1 MNKLLLIDIGGTNM
15 RYATAYSDSDEI
27 SSINKK
33 VFNEATF
40 YENLEELIKEHN
52 INTLIMSVAGP
63 KIDNS
68 ITMTNKN
75 FSFNQDNLKEKFKLK
90 ECYLLNDWESIAY
103 SYGYIKE
110 SIKIIQNGKTYN
122 NNLLFLGPGTGLGAA
137 FSMNEVVLPT
147 ELGNTKNF
155 IESLKKN
162 FKNVTFEASRLEDI
176 ISGSGISKI
185 YETLTHEKLSAEEI
199 FKKFLDKEPD
209 ALFVINGFI
218 KSLSQTLS
226 DLALSFLPG
235 KGILLAGSLSRSI
248 YTHFNEQNFFKPFI
262 NNNTGMYFD
271 ILKNTPIGVIT
282 KERTPL
288 YGNLA
293 FYKNL
298 NKI

>member
-40 YENLEELIKEHN
+40 YENLEELIKKHN

-155 IESLKKN
+155 IETLKKN

-226 DLALSFLPG
+226 DLTLSFLPG

-262 NNNTGMYFD
+262 NNNTGMHFD

-288 YGNLA
+288 YGNLS

>member
-33 VFNEATF
+33 AFNEATF

-75 FSFNQDNLKEKFKLK
+75 FSFNQDKLKEKFKLK

-262 NNNTGMYFD
+262 NNNTGMHFD

-288 YGNLA
+288 YGNLS

>member
-33 VFNEATF
+33 AFNEATF
-40 YENLEELIKEHN
+40 YENLEELIKENN

-75 FSFNQDNLKEKFKLK
+75 FSFNQDNYKENFKLK

-137 FSMNEVVLPT
+137 FSMNEIVMPT

-185 YETLTHEKLSAEEI
+185 YETLTHEKLSAEDI

-262 NNNTGMYFD
+262 NNNTGMHLD

>member
-33 VFNEATF
+33 AFNEATF
-40 YENLEELIKEHN
+40 YENLEEFIKEHD

-75 FSFNQDNLKEKFKLK
+75 FSFNQDNIKEKFKLK
-90 ECYLLNDWESIAY
+90 ECYLLNDWESIAHSY
-103 SYGYIKE
+103 SYIKE
-110 SIKIIQNGKTYN
+110 SIKIIQDGKTYN
-122 NNLLFLGPGTGLGAA
+122 NNLLFFGPGTGLGAA

-226 DLALSFLPG
+226 DLTLSFLPG

-262 NNNTGMYFD
+262 NNNTGMHFD

>member
-1 MNKLLLIDIGGTNM
+1 MNKLLLIDIGGTNI
-15 RYATAYSDSDEI
+15 RYAIAYSDSNEI
-27 SSINKK
+27 SCINKK
-33 VFNEATF
+33 AFNETTF
-40 YENLEELIKEHN
+40 YKNLDGLIKKHN
-52 INTLIMSVAGP
+52 IDTLIMSVAGP

-90 ECYLLNDWESIAY
+90 ECYLLNDWESIAHSY
-103 SYGYIKE
+103 SYIKE

-122 NNLLFLGPGTGLGAA
+122 NNLLFFGPGTGLGAA
-137 FSMNEVVLPT
+137 FSMNEIVLPT

-155 IESLKKN
+155 IERLKQN
-162 FKNVTFEASRLEDI
+162 FKNVNFEASKLEDI
-176 ISGSGISKI
+176 VSGSGISKI
-185 YETLTHEKLSAEEI
+185 YETLAHEKLSAEEI
-199 FKKFLDKEPD
+199 FKKFIDKEPD
-209 ALFVINGFI
+209 AIFVMNGFI

-226 DLALSFLPG
+226 DLTLSFLPG

-248 YTHFNEQNFFKPFI
+248 YRHFDEQNFFKHFI
-262 NNNTGMYFD
+262 NNNTGVHFD

-282 KERTPL
+282 KKRAPL

>member
-1 MNKLLLIDIGGTNM
+1 MNKLLLIDIGGTNI
-15 RYATAYSDSDEI
+15 RYAIAYSDSNEI
-27 SSINKK
+27 SCINKK
-33 VFNEATF
+33 AFNETTF
-40 YENLEELIKEHN
+40 YKNLDGLIKKHN
-52 INTLIMSVAGP
+52 IDTLIMSVAGP

-90 ECYLLNDWESIAY
+90 ECYLLNDWESIAHSY
-103 SYGYIKE
+103 SYIKE
-110 SIKIIQNGKTYN
+110 SIKIIQDGKTYN
-122 NNLLFLGPGTGLGAA
+122 NNLLFFGPGTGLGAA
-137 FSMNEVVLPT
+137 FSMNEIVLPT

-155 IESLKKN
+155 IERLKQN
-162 FKNVTFEASRLEDI
+162 FKNVNFEASKLEDI
-176 ISGSGISKI
+176 VSGSGISKI
-185 YETLTHEKLSAEEI
+185 YETLAHEKLSAEEI
-199 FKKFLDKEPD
+199 FKKFIDKEPD
-209 ALFVINGFI
+209 AIFVMNGFI

-226 DLALSFLPG
+226 DLTLSFLPG

-248 YTHFNEQNFFKPFI
+248 YRHFDEQNFFKHFI
-262 NNNTGMYFD
+262 NNNTGVHFD

-282 KERTPL
+282 KKRTPL

>member
-75 FSFNQDNLKEKFKLK
+75 FSFNQDKLKEKFKLK
-90 ECYLLNDWESIAY
+90 ECYLLNDWESIAH

-110 SIKIIQNGKTYN
+110 SIQIIQNGKTYN
-122 NNLLFLGPGTGLGAA
+122 NNLLFFGPGTGLGAA
-137 FSMNEVVLPT
+137 FSVNEIVLPT

-155 IESLKKN
+155 IESLKQN
-162 FKNVTFEASRLEDI
+162 FKNVAFEASRLEDI
-176 ISGSGISKI
+176 VSGSGISKI
-185 YETLTHEKLSAEEI
+185 YETLTQEKLSAEEI
-199 FKKFLDKEPD
+199 FLKFVNKEPD
-209 ALFVINGFI
+209 ALFVMNGFI

-262 NNNTGMYFD
+262 NNNTGMHFD

>member
-75 FSFNQDNLKEKFKLK
+75 FSFNQDNIKEKFKLK
-90 ECYLLNDWESIAY
+90 ECYLLNDWESIAHSY
-103 SYGYIKE
+103 SYIKE
-110 SIKIIQNGKTYN
+110 SIKIIQDGKTYN
-122 NNLLFLGPGTGLGAA
+122 NNLLFFGPGTGLGAA

-185 YETLTHEKLSAEEI
+185 YETLTHEKLSAEDI
-199 FKKFLDKEPD
+199 FEKFLDKEPD

-226 DLALSFLPG
+226 DLTLSFLPG

-262 NNNTGMYFD
+262 NNNTGMHFD

>member
-75 FSFNQDNLKEKFKLK
+75 FSFNQDKLKEKFKLK

-137 FSMNEVVLPT
+137 LSMNEVVLPT

-262 NNNTGMYFD
+262 NNNTGMHFD

-288 YGNLA
+288 YGNLS

>member
-75 FSFNQDNLKEKFKLK
+75 FSFNQDKLKEKFKLK

-110 SIKIIQNGKTYN
+110 SIKIIQNGNTYN

-155 IESLKKN
+155 IDSLKKN

-185 YETLTHEKLSAEEI
+185 YETLTDEKLSAEEI

-262 NNNTGMYFD
+262 NNNTGMHFD

-288 YGNLA
+288 YGNLS

>member
-15 RYATAYSDSDEI
+15 RYATAYSDSDEM

-75 FSFNQDNLKEKFKLK
+75 LSFNQDNLKEKFKLK

-209 ALFVINGFI
+209 ALLVINGFI

-262 NNNTGMYFD
+262 NNNTGMHFD

-288 YGNLA
+288 YGNLS

>member
-1 MNKLLLIDIGGTNM
+1 MNKLLLIDIGGTNL
-15 RYATAYSDSDEI
+15 RYATAYSDSNEI
-27 SSINKK
+27 SNINKK
-33 VFNEATF
+33 AFNEAAF
-40 YENLEELIKEHN
+40 YENLEDLIKEHN

-75 FSFNQDNLKEKFKLK
+75 FSFNQDNIKEKFKLK
-90 ECYLLNDWESIAY
+90 ECYLLNDWESIAHSY
-103 SYGYIKE
+103 SYIKE

-122 NNLLFLGPGTGLGAA
+122 NNLLFLGPGTGFGAA

-155 IESLKKN
+155 IETLKKN

-185 YETLTHEKLSAEEI
+185 YETLTHEKLSAEDI
-199 FKKFLDKEPD
+199 FEKFLDKEPD

-262 NNNTGMYFD
+262 NNKWKYRYVLISIFMNFREAAS
-271 ILKNTPIGVIT
+271 L
-282 KERTPL
+282 
-288 YGNLA
+288 
-293 FYKNL
+293 
-298 NKI
+298 

>member
-1 MNKLLLIDIGGTNM
+1 MNKLLLIDIGGTNI
-15 RYATAYSDSDEI
+15 RYAIAYSDSNEI
-27 SSINKK
+27 SCINKK
-33 VFNEATF
+33 AFNETTF
-40 YENLEELIKEHN
+40 YKNLDGLIKKHN
-52 INTLIMSVAGP
+52 IDTLIMSVAGP

-90 ECYLLNDWESIAY
+90 ECYLLNDWESIAHSY
-103 SYGYIKE
+103 SYIKE

-122 NNLLFLGPGTGLGAA
+122 NNLLFFGPGTGLGAA
-137 FSMNEVVLPT
+137 FSMNEIVLPT

-155 IESLKKN
+155 IERLKQN
-162 FKNVTFEASRLEDI
+162 FKNVNFEASKLEDI
-176 ISGSGISKI
+176 VSGSGISKI
-185 YETLTHEKLSAEEI
+185 YETLAHEKLSAEEI
-199 FKKFLDKEPD
+199 FKKFIDKEPD
-209 ALFVINGFI
+209 AIFVMNGFI

-226 DLALSFLPG
+226 DLTLSFLPG

-248 YTHFNEQNFFKPFI
+248 YRHFDEQNFFKHFI
-262 NNNTGMYFD
+262 NNNTGVHFD

-282 KERTPL
+282 KKRTPL

>member
-75 FSFNQDNLKEKFKLK
+75 FSFNQDKIKEKFKLK

-262 NNNTGMYFD
+262 NNNTGMHFD

-288 YGNLA
+288 YGNLS

>member
-1 MNKLLLIDIGGTNM
+1 MNKLLLIDIGGTNI

-33 VFNEATF
+33 AFNEATF

-75 FSFNQDNLKEKFKLK
+75 FSFNQDNIKEKFKLK

-185 YETLTHEKLSAEEI
+185 YETLTHEKLSAEDI
-199 FKKFLDKEPD
+199 FEKFLDKEPD

-226 DLALSFLPG
+226 DLTLSFLPG

-262 NNNTGMYFD
+262 NNNTGMHFD

>member
-248 YTHFNEQNFFKPFI
+248 YAHFNEQNFFKPFI
-262 NNNTGMYFD
+262 NNNTGMHFD

-288 YGNLA
+288 YGNLS

>member
-33 VFNEATF
+33 AFNEATF
-40 YENLEELIKEHN
+40 NENLGELIKENN

-75 FSFNQDNLKEKFKLK
+75 FSFNQDKLKEKFKLK

-103 SYGYIKE
+103 SYGHIKE

-199 FKKFLDKEPD
+199 FKKFLDNEPD

-226 DLALSFLPG
+226 DLTLSFLPG

-262 NNNTGMYFD
+262 NNNTGMHFD

>member
-15 RYATAYSDSDEI
+15 RYATAYSDSDEM

-75 FSFNQDNLKEKFKLK
+75 FSFNQDKLKEKFKLK

-262 NNNTGMYFD
+262 NNNTGMHFD

-288 YGNLA
+288 YGNLS

>member
-1 MNKLLLIDIGGTNM
+1 
-15 RYATAYSDSDEI
+15 
-27 SSINKK
+27 
-33 VFNEATF
+33 
-40 YENLEELIKEHN
+40 
-52 INTLIMSVAGP
+52 MSVAGP

-75 FSFNQDNLKEKFKLK
+75 FSFNQNNLKEKFKLK
-90 ECYLLNDWESIAY
+90 ECYLLNDWESIAH
-103 SYGYIKE
+103 SYDYIKD
-110 SIKIIQNGKTYN
+110 SIQIIQNGKTYN
-122 NNLLFLGPGTGLGAA
+122 NNLLFFGPGTGLGAA
-137 FSMNEVVLPT
+137 FSVNEIVLPT

-155 IESLKKN
+155 IESLKQN
-162 FKNVTFEASRLEDI
+162 FKNVAFEASRLEDI
-176 ISGSGISKI
+176 VSGSGISKI
-185 YETLTHEKLSAEEI
+185 YETLTQEKLSAEEI
-199 FKKFLDKEPD
+199 FLKFVNKEPD
-209 ALFVINGFI
+209 ALFVMNGFI

-248 YTHFNEQNFFKPFI
+248 YTHFNEQNFFEPFM
-262 NNNTGMYFD
+262 NNNTGMHSD

-293 FYKNL
+293 FYKKL

>member
-75 FSFNQDNLKEKFKLK
+75 FSFNQDKLKEKFKLK

-137 FSMNEVVLPT
+137 FSMNEVVLAT

-262 NNNTGMYFD
+262 NNNTGMHFD

-288 YGNLA
+288 YGNLS

>member
-1 MNKLLLIDIGGTNM
+1 
-15 RYATAYSDSDEI
+15 
-27 SSINKK
+27 
-33 VFNEATF
+33 
-40 YENLEELIKEHN
+40 
-52 INTLIMSVAGP
+52 MSVAGP

-75 FSFNQDNLKEKFKLK
+75 FSFNQDNIKEKFKLK
-90 ECYLLNDWESIAY
+90 ECYLLNDWESIAHSY
-103 SYGYIKE
+103 SYIKE
-110 SIKIIQNGKTYN
+110 SIKIIQDGKTYN
-122 NNLLFLGPGTGLGAA
+122 NNLLFFGPGTGLGAA

-262 NNNTGMYFD
+262 NNNTGMHFD

>member
-1 MNKLLLIDIGGTNM
+1 MNKLLLIDIGGTNI

-33 VFNEATF
+33 TFNEATF

-90 ECYLLNDWESIAY
+90 ECYLLNDWESIAHSY
-103 SYGYIKE
+103 SYIKE
-110 SIKIIQNGKTYN
+110 SIKIIQDGKTYN
-122 NNLLFLGPGTGLGAA
+122 NNLLFFGPGTGLGAA

-185 YETLTHEKLSAEEI
+185 YETLTHEKLSAEDI
-199 FKKFLDKEPD
+199 FEKFLDKEPD

-226 DLALSFLPG
+226 DLTLSFLPG

-262 NNNTGMYFD
+262 NNNTGMHFD

>member
-1 MNKLLLIDIGGTNM
+1 MNKLLLVDIGGTNM
-15 RYATAYSDSDEI
+15 RYATAYSDSNEI

-33 VFNEATF
+33 VFNEANF
-40 YENLEELIKEHN
+40 YENLEDLTKEHK
-52 INTLIMSVAGP
+52 IDTLIMSVAGP

-75 FSFNQDNLKEKFKLK
+75 LSFNQDNIKEKFKLK
-90 ECYLLNDWESIAY
+90 ECYLLNDWESIAH
-103 SYGYIKE
+103 SYVYIKE

-122 NNLLFLGPGTGLGAA
+122 NNLLFFGPGTGLGAA
-137 FSMNEVVLPT
+137 FSMNKIVLPT

-155 IESLKKN
+155 TESLKQN

-176 ISGSGISKI
+176 VSGSGISKI

-199 FKKFLDKEPD
+199 FIKFLDKEPD

-262 NNNTGMYFD
+262 NNNTGMYLD

>member
-15 RYATAYSDSDEI
+15 RYATAYSDLDEI

-75 FSFNQDNLKEKFKLK
+75 FSFNQDKLKEKFKLK

-103 SYGYIKE
+103 SYGYIKK

-218 KSLSQTLS
+218 ISLSQTLS
-226 DLALSFLPG
+226 DLALSSLPG

-262 NNNTGMYFD
+262 NNNTGMHFD

-288 YGNLA
+288 YGNLS

>member
-1 MNKLLLIDIGGTNM
+1 M

-33 VFNEATF
+33 AFNETTF

-75 FSFNQDNLKEKFKLK
+75 FSFNQDNIKEKFKLK
-90 ECYLLNDWESIAY
+90 ECYLLNDWESIAHSY
-103 SYGYIKE
+103 SYIKE
-110 SIKIIQNGKTYN
+110 SIKIIQDGKTYN
-122 NNLLFLGPGTGLGAA
+122 NNLLFFGPGTGLGAA
-137 FSMNEVVLPT
+137 FYMNEVVLPT

-185 YETLTHEKLSAEEI
+185 YETLTHEKLSAEDI
-199 FKKFLDKEPD
+199 FEKFLDKEPD

-226 DLALSFLPG
+226 DLTLSFLPG

-262 NNNTGMYFD
+262 NNNTGMHFD

>member
-33 VFNEATF
+33 AFNETTF

-75 FSFNQDNLKEKFKLK
+75 FSFNQDNIKEKFKLK
-90 ECYLLNDWESIAY
+90 ECYLLNDWESIAHSY
-103 SYGYIKE
+103 SYIKE
-110 SIKIIQNGKTYN
+110 SIKIIQDGKTYN
-122 NNLLFLGPGTGLGAA
+122 NNLLFFGPGTGLGAA
-137 FSMNEVVLPT
+137 FYMNEVVLPT

-185 YETLTHEKLSAEEI
+185 YETLTHEKLSAEDI
-199 FKKFLDKEPD
+199 FEKFLDKEPD

-226 DLALSFLPG
+226 DLTLSFLPG

-262 NNNTGMYFD
+262 NNNTGMHFD

>member
-15 RYATAYSDSDEI
+15 RYATAYSDSDEM

-40 YENLEELIKEHN
+40 YENLEELIKKHN

-75 FSFNQDNLKEKFKLK
+75 FSFNQDKLKEKFKLK

-262 NNNTGMYFD
+262 NNNTGMHFD

-288 YGNLA
+288 YGNLS

>member
-75 FSFNQDNLKEKFKLK
+75 FSFNQDKLKEKFKLK

-185 YETLTHEKLSAEEI
+185 YETLSHEKLSAEEI

-262 NNNTGMYFD
+262 NNNTGMHFD

>member
-1 MNKLLLIDIGGTNM
+1 M

-75 FSFNQDNLKEKFKLK
+75 FSFNQDKLKEKFKLK

-262 NNNTGMYFD
+262 NNNTGMHFD

-288 YGNLA
+288 YGNLS

>member
-1 MNKLLLIDIGGTNM
+1 MNRLLLIDIGGTNM

-27 SSINKK
+27 STINKK
-33 VFNEATF
+33 AFNETTF
-40 YENLEELIKEHN
+40 YKNLEELIKEHN

-75 FSFNQDNLKEKFKLK
+75 FSFNQDNIKEKFKLK
-90 ECYLLNDWESIAY
+90 ECYLLNDWESIAHSY
-103 SYGYIKE
+103 SYIKE
-110 SIKIIQNGKTYN
+110 SIKIIQDGKTYN
-122 NNLLFLGPGTGLGAA
+122 NNLLFFGPGTGLGAA

-185 YETLTHEKLSAEEI
+185 YETLTHEKLSAEDI
-199 FKKFLDKEPD
+199 FEKFLDKEPD

-226 DLALSFLPG
+226 DLTLSFLPG

-262 NNNTGMYFD
+262 NNNTGMHFD

>member
-1 MNKLLLIDIGGTNM
+1 MNKLLLIDIGGTNI

-27 SSINKK
+27 SRINKK
-33 VFNEATF
+33 AFNEATF

-90 ECYLLNDWESIAY
+90 ECYLLNDWESIAH
-103 SYGYIKE
+103 SYCYIKE
-110 SIKIIQNGKTYN
+110 SIKIIQDGKTYN
-122 NNLLFLGPGTGLGAA
+122 NNLLFFGPGTGLGAA
-137 FSMNEVVLPT
+137 FSMNEIVLPT

-155 IESLKKN
+155 IERLKQN
-162 FKNVTFEASRLEDI
+162 FKNVNFEASRLEDI
-176 ISGSGISKI
+176 VSGSGISKI
-185 YETLTHEKLSAEEI
+185 YETLAHEKLSAEEI
-199 FKKFLDKEPD
+199 FKKFIDKEPD
-209 ALFVINGFI
+209 AIFVMNGFI

-226 DLALSFLPG
+226 DLTLSFLPG

-248 YTHFNEQNFFKPFI
+248 YRHFDEQNFFKHFI
-262 NNNTGMYFD
+262 NNNTGVHFD

-282 KERTPL
+282 KKRTPL

>member
-52 INTLIMSVAGP
+52 INTLIISVAGP

-75 FSFNQDNLKEKFKLK
+75 FSFNQDKLKEKFKLK

-122 NNLLFLGPGTGLGAA
+122 NNLLFFGPGTGLGAA

-147 ELGNTKNF
+147 EIGNTQNS
-155 IESLKKN
+155 IESLKQN
-162 FKNVTFEASRLEDI
+162 FKNVTFEASKLEDI

-199 FKKFLDKEPD
+199 FIKFLDKESD

-262 NNNTGMYFD
+262 NNNTGMHLD

>member
-75 FSFNQDNLKEKFKLK
+75 FSFNQDKLKEKFKLK

-185 YETLTHEKLSAEEI
+185 YETLTHEKLSAEDI

-262 NNNTGMYFD
+262 NNNTGMHFD

>member
-33 VFNEATF
+33 AFNEATF
-40 YENLEELIKEHN
+40 YENLEELINEHN

-75 FSFNQDNLKEKFKLK
+75 FSFNQDKLKEKFKLK

-103 SYGYIKE
+103 SYGYIKK

-137 FSMNEVVLPT
+137 FSMHEVVLPT

-262 NNNTGMYFD
+262 NNNTGMHFD

>member
-27 SSINKK
+27 TSINKK
-33 VFNEATF
+33 AFNETTF

-75 FSFNQDNLKEKFKLK
+75 FSFNQDNIKEKFKLK
-90 ECYLLNDWESIAY
+90 ECYLLNDWESIAHSY
-103 SYGYIKE
+103 SYIKE
-110 SIKIIQNGKTYN
+110 SIKIIQDGKTYN
-122 NNLLFLGPGTGLGAA
+122 NNLLFFGPGTGLGAA

-162 FKNVTFEASRLEDI
+162 FKNVTFGASRLEDI

-185 YETLTHEKLSAEEI
+185 YETLTHEKLSAEDI
-199 FKKFLDKEPD
+199 FEKFLDKEPD

-235 KGILLAGSLSRSI
+235 RGILLAGSLSRSI

-262 NNNTGMYFD
+262 NNNTGMHFD

>member
-1 MNKLLLIDIGGTNM
+1 MNKLLLIDIGGTNI
-15 RYATAYSDSDEI
+15 RYAIAYSDSNEI
-27 SSINKK
+27 SCINKK
-33 VFNEATF
+33 AFNETTF
-40 YENLEELIKEHN
+40 YKNLDGLIKKHN
-52 INTLIMSVAGP
+52 IDTLIMSVAGP

-90 ECYLLNDWESIAY
+90 ECYLLNDWESIAHSY
-103 SYGYIKE
+103 SYIKE
-110 SIKIIQNGKTYN
+110 SIKIIQDGKTYN
-122 NNLLFLGPGTGLGAA
+122 NNLLFFGPGTGLGAA
-137 FSMNEVVLPT
+137 FSMNEIVLPT

-155 IESLKKN
+155 IERLKQN
-162 FKNVTFEASRLEDI
+162 FKNVNFEASRLEDI
-176 ISGSGISKI
+176 VSGSGISKI
-185 YETLTHEKLSAEEI
+185 YETLAHEKLSAEEI
-199 FKKFLDKEPD
+199 FKKFIDKEPD
-209 ALFVINGFI
+209 AIFVMNGFI

-226 DLALSFLPG
+226 DLTLSFLPG

-248 YTHFNEQNFFKPFI
+248 YRHFDEQNFFKHFI
-262 NNNTGMYFD
+262 NNNTGVHFD

-282 KERTPL
+282 KKRTPL

>member
-33 VFNEATF
+33 VFNEAAF

-75 FSFNQDNLKEKFKLK
+75 FSFNQDNIKEKFKLK
-90 ECYLLNDWESIAY
+90 ECYLLNDWESIAHSY
-103 SYGYIKE
+103 SYIKE
-110 SIKIIQNGKTYN
+110 SIKIIQDGKTYN
-122 NNLLFLGPGTGLGAA
+122 NNLLFFGPGTGLGAA

-185 YETLTHEKLSAEEI
+185 YETLTHEKLSAEDI
-199 FKKFLDKEPD
+199 FEKFLDKEPD

-226 DLALSFLPG
+226 DLTLSFLPG

-262 NNNTGMYFD
+262 NNNTGMHFD

-282 KERTPL
+282 RERTPL

>member
-75 FSFNQDNLKEKFKLK
+75 FSLNQDNLKELFKLK

-226 DLALSFLPG
+226 DLTLSFLPG

-262 NNNTGMYFD
+262 NNNTGMHFD